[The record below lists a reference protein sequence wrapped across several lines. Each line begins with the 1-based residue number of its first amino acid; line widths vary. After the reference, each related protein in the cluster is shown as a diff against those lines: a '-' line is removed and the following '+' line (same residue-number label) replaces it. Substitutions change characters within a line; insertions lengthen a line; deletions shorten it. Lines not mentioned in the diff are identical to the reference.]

1 MHFAHL
7 NNNTSDS
14 VLQLLKCLTTKLVN
28 YYSLQDAEFI
38 YKREPDSQMIKT
50 LKEIEVKNFITDN
63 VKHYIRMSLV
73 LVFNVSF
80 QYFKK

>member
-63 VKHYIRMSLV
+63 VKLSLV